1 MFRCMHLLYM
11 QDYTSQSLAGVDE
24 VVSEKRTQQFLCS
37 PAYKKE
43 IMAIDSA
50 CLPSKEALDI
60 ASF

>member
-1 MFRCMHLLYM
+1 M